1 MRTVGRRHNGQMAQ
15 QSQEK
20 MLNITNYQSNA
31 KQNPNAVP
39 LHTGQNGHHEEVCK
53 QKPLER
59 MWREGNPPA
68 RKVGMEVGA
77 ITMSGQPFNCRVR
90 RPERA

>member
-1 MRTVGRRHNGQMAQ
+1 MTAKVLRTVGRRTNGQMAK
-15 QSQEK
+15 QSREK

-39 LHTGQNGHHEEVCK
+39 LHTRQNGHHEEVCK

-59 MWREGNPPA
+59 MWREGNPPTRA
-68 RKVGMEVGA
+68 VGMEVGA
-77 ITMSGQPFNCRVR
+77 SLCQDSPSTA
-90 RPERA
+90 E